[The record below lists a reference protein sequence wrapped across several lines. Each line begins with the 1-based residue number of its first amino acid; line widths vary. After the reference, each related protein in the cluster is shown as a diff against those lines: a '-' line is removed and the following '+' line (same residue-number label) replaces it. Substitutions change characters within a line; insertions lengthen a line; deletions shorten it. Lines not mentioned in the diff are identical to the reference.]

1 MIGGN
6 SYDDYLRDQE
16 RKNKGYGLSGR
27 DTYRPEVPY
36 SDDNQQMTQTPEPRK
51 KVQPVSIFFI
61 LFGSVFF
68 LFGLFFVVILFL
80 FLPTDEGG
88 MWFMYMAPGIFMFVG
103 MAIVIAGIHYGMTG
117 QTPKNVTIN
126 GVSAEDYNRIHGYET
141 EKKEETSED
150 EDQDTSRLSTD
161 WKS

>member
-1 MIGGN
+1 
-6 SYDDYLRDQE
+6 
-16 RKNKGYGLSGR
+16 
-27 DTYRPEVPY
+27 
-36 SDDNQQMTQTPEPRK
+36 
-51 KVQPVSIFFI
+51 
-61 LFGSVFF
+61 
-68 LFGLFFVVILFL
+68 
-80 FLPTDEGG
+80 
-88 MWFMYMAPGIFMFVG
+88 MWFRYMAPGIFMFVG